1 MRKIGA
7 WLLCLPLLLTGC
19 GKLEQEAK
27 ALQETYR
34 AIEMLTMEAEITYHL
49 DGESRSFTVVST
61 CDKEGATT
69 TVTAPEELAGL
80 SATVTG
86 EELLLRYE
94 GAALPAGRIQEVS
107 AANCVPYLLHAVA
120 EGYLLECGGETIDGM
135 DCLRVAFDTT
145 ANEMKIFCTVWFERA
160 TSAPCY
166 AEFSTDGVVV
176 LTMRTLSLDTR

>member
-1 MRKIGA
+1 MKKIGVP
-7 WLLCLPLLLTGC
+7 LLCLLLLCGC

-27 ALQETYR
+27 SLQETYA
-34 AIEMLTMEAEITYHL
+34 AIESLTMEAEVTYHL
-49 DGESRSFTVVST
+49 SGESRSFTVVST

-86 EELLLRYE
+86 EDLLLRYE
-94 GAALPAGRIQEVS
+94 GTALPAGRVQELS
-107 AANCVPYLLHAVA
+107 AANCVPYLLHAVQD
-120 EGYLLECGGETIDGM
+120 GYLLEYGSEIIDGM

-145 ANEMKIFCTVWFERA
+145 AGDRKILCTVWFERE
-160 TSAPCY
+160 TYAPCY

-176 LTMRTLSLDTR
+176 LTMRPLSLDTR